1 MKLSSSKSRRM
12 IRAFM
17 AEDRIQVNQ
26 IYADLCRHIRVRRS
40 DRRDTRV
47 RRTYR
52 NILQER
58 FINTPQR
65 VNSKRRRI

>member
-17 AEDRIQVNQ
+17 AEDRVCVNQ
-26 IYADLCRHIRVRRS
+26 VYADIYRHIRVRWS